1 MSGPL
6 TPRRHPVWWDA
17 CAFCPDG
24 GNGNRL
30 EPAEQTVTVLYGR
43 RLRRVHLLC
52 LPMALAA
59 GGEARKEPR
68 SW

>member
-1 MSGPL
+1 M
-6 TPRRHPVWWDA
+6 WWDA

-24 GNGNRL
+24 GNANRL
-30 EPAEQTVTVLYGR
+30 EASEQTVTVLYGR

-59 GGEARKEPR
+59 GAEVWKEPR

>member
-1 MSGPL
+1 MSGPV
-6 TPRRHPVWWDA
+6 TPRQDPAWWDA

-43 RLRRVHLLC
+43 RLRRVHLHC
-52 LPMALAA
+52 LRMALAA
-59 GGEARKEPR
+59 GGDVWKEPR
-68 SW
+68 S